1 MHLLHHDGIT
11 HRTHFVVRVSTQ
23 STGMLPHHIMVLTQD
38 CKLQIWHDA
47 WSNLSTGGR
56 GWFTWPDSEKPRK
69 DNDEEFER
77 DPPGPDEDP
86 LSNYCLCVVDVYFAE
101 LSKLRD
107 KLRIEYHSEVK
118 DGKRLWE
125 QRDMNP

>member
-1 MHLLHHDGIT
+1 
-11 HRTHFVVRVSTQ
+11 
-23 STGMLPHHIMVLTQD
+23 MVQV
-38 CKLQIWHDA
+38 WRDA
-47 WSNLSTGGR
+47 WGGLSTGGR
-56 GWFTWPDSEKPRK
+56 GWFTWPDSEKPREN
-69 DNDEEFER
+69 NDKEFEK

-86 LSNYCLCVVDVYFAE
+86 LSNYCLCVLDVYFAE

-107 KLRIEYHSEVK
+107 MLRIEYHSAVK